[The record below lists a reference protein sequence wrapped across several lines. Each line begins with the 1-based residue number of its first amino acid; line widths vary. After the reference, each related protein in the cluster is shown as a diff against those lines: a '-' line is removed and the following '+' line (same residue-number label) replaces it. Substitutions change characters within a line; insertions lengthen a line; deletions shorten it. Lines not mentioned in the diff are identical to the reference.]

1 VATALFW
8 STAAYFQQ
16 IGDQLARSI
25 DSNPS
30 GQPAVTVYSA
40 QDLYLWSEPGT
51 VWVPAEGAELERLL
65 HVLADAGVEADD
77 VRVIRPFRAVIR
89 GCRGVARS
97 VFGPRFA
104 GKNVGTVHTVQGRE
118 ADVVVLV
125 LGSAAD
131 AIRARRWAAEKPN
144 LLNVAVSR
152 ARRRIYVIGD
162 RSRWE
167 DLRYFD
173 VLAGTLRPNVG
184 CGCPKLCTEPVT
196 CCFTYVRSP
205 A

>member
-1 VATALFW
+1 MFDVSNEIAYGGTLMVYGTAP
-8 STAAYFQQ
+8 
-16 IGDQLARSI
+16 R
-25 DSNPS
+25 
-30 GQPAVTVYSA
+30 PAF
-40 QDLYLWSEPGT
+40 PGRNQWVDVPT
-51 VWVPAEGAELERLL
+51 TQSLGNWVPAEGAELERLL
-65 HVLADAGVEADD
+65 RELADAGVEADD
-77 VRVIRPFRAVIR
+77 VRVISPFRAVIR

-97 VFGPRFA
+97 VIGPRFA

-131 AIRARRWAAEKPN
+131 AARARRWAAEKPN

-152 ARRRIYVIGD
+152 ARRRFYVIGD

-173 VLAGTLRPNVG
+173 VLAGALR
-184 CGCPKLCTEPVT
+184 L
-196 CCFTYVRSP
+196 
-205 A
+205 